1 MNKFI
6 EKLRKYRVLRLFF
19 IRFRLFNFGGKQR

>member
-1 MNKFI
+1 MNKII

-19 IRFRLFNFGGKQR
+19 IRFRLFNLGGEQR

>member
-1 MNKFI
+1 MSKII